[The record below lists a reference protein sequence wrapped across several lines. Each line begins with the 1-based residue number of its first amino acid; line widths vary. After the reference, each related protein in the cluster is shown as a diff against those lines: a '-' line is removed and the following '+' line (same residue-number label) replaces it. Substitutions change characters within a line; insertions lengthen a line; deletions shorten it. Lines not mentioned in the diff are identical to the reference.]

1 MDWILDV
8 GPVGMFLITSIGGF
22 VLYLLTKAVVKA
34 PGTVL
39 QTKFMALGTLTGKTY
54 DEIVEVC
61 GAPNSTSTSISA
73 DGLAIRICQ
82 WLSAGFHIVLL
93 FDENNICLGISS
105 ETSV

>member
-39 QTKFMALGTLTGKTY
+39 QTKFMALGTLTGKT
-54 DEIVEVC
+54 
-61 GAPNSTSTSISA
+61 
-73 DGLAIRICQ
+73 
-82 WLSAGFHIVLL
+82 
-93 FDENNICLGISS
+93 
-105 ETSV
+105 

>member
-73 DGLAIRICQ
+73 DGLAIRIYV
-82 WLSAGFHIVLL
+82 LSLPVPLFRLCAGSF
-93 FDENNICLGISS
+93 SS
-105 ETSV
+105 IYSALCRRK

>member
-61 GAPNSTSTSISA
+61 GAPNVSPSMDGIRRMNASAPNTSAYNSHAPIFLRVPSTAVKS
-73 DGLAIRICQ
+73 
-82 WLSAGFHIVLL
+82 
-93 FDENNICLGISS
+93 
-105 ETSV
+105 